1 MSVDNTDVKYT
12 LILEGID
19 RLESG
24 MKNAKHHTDA
34 LGESMGHLKGMVL
47 EVVGAYMGFEVL
59 KESLGEWEK
68 HKVAV
73 AELSQMYANNSD
85 HIKMNVDELKE
96 LAEQTQHLT
105 GIHSEEAMAAE
116 TNLMKY
122 KDLKISYE
130 ELIPLAA
137 DMGMKLGGIESA
149 SNMLGRALENPQ
161 KAMRLLVQAGV
172 SPAQQKMYE
181 NLAKTGH
188 AAQAQAYLIDLLKE
202 KYQGLAKAA
211 FDADPTAQL
220 AEGFKQVKES
230 IGELIEKGLIKIMP
244 YLKSFM
250 NGIIDVVH
258 WIEKHKALIK
268 DLIIVFG
275 TLATAYIVYN
285 GILKISTLITEGYAF
300 VNGITLVSAL
310 TDATMAQL
318 ALDAAMD
325 ANPIGIVILAVAALS
340 AALIILY
347 NNYKSIEELHETQIQ
362 KNINNGLKDETE
374 QLEIMSKALQKNS
387 HISKDM
393 ADQKAIAME
402 RQNLLDEESALIME
416 KKASIEKAG
425 GLENWLNADDD
436 SSIGKAKSVLDLRE
450 ASITGRQKALV
461 KGDTGKKGKDA
472 NPLVPESNSD
482 KVSGTKQVI
491 INVSI
496 NKLVETIKIE
506 AQNIKDGVNSAGSD
520 VARALL
526 DAVNQF
532 SASTD
537 I

>member
-85 HIKMNVDELKE
+85 HIKMNVDQLKE

-172 SPAQQKMYE
+172 SPQQQKMYE
-181 NLAKTGH
+181 NSAKTGH

-220 AEGFKQVKES
+220 AEGWKQVKES
-230 IGELIEKGLIKIMP
+230 IGEFVEKGLIAIMP
-244 YLKSFM
+244 YLKALM
-250 NGIIDVVH
+250 EGVKDLVH
-258 WIEKHKALIK
+258 WIEKNSEAIK
-268 DLIIVFG
+268 TAIKYIGIAAAAF
-275 TLATAYIVYN
+275 LAYN

-300 VNGITLVSAL
+300 VSGIILVSAL
-310 TDATMAQL
+310 TGATTAQL

-325 ANPIGIVILAVAALS
+325 ANPIGLVVLAIAALVAGLTALYDMYKKIDERNEKAVDKATGEVYRKEYENVRNLEKGYEKQLAGIHKVTAAQKEYAEALAIVEEREKINSALKTWRLDPEKYKDEIS
-340 AALIILY
+340 AA
-347 NNYKSIEELHETQIQ
+347 E
-362 KNINNGLKDETE
+362 GLLRNMTRDAVFKPKMGV
-374 QLEIMSKALQKNS
+374 Q
-387 HISKDM
+387 
-393 ADQKAIAME
+393 
-402 RQNLLDEESALIME
+402 
-416 KKASIEKAG
+416 
-425 GLENWLNADDD
+425 
-436 SSIGKAKSVLDLRE
+436 GKE
-450 ASITGRQKALV
+450 
-461 KGDTGKKGKDA
+461 GKKGENA
-472 NPLVPESNSD
+472 LVPESNSD